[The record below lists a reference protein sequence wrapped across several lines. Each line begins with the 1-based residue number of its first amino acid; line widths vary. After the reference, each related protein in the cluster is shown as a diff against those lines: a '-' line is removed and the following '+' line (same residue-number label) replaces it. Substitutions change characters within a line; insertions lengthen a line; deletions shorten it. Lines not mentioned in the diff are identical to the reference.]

1 MQLSFRLDK
10 RPCESHLALD
20 GKKWSLADRSKTQS
34 KYKVKREKPV
44 QQAEQN
50 SVETKR
56 SRGTSS
62 DQTCVPSHAK
72 QNKPTSTNNSRNAP
86 EPKHKP
92 QNNLPPHWKNT
103 GRQQRGISW
112 SSITRTWD
120 GGMWSHRWRLFFP
133 SGMADDALRL
143 GPYMSV
149 SRWKE
154 LWSHRWRLISLM
166 ILVRRV
172 SLHSKLPRS
181 TSWLLEQ
188 SSFFLAH
195 REMSQKTFA
204 IIRKSCAHTCWK
216 LPLPHSSRVKA
227 LPKTLWRG
235 HKLPNNPQPSS

>member
-120 GGMWSHRWRLFFP
+120 GGMWSHRWRLFF
-133 SGMADDALRL
+133 SLRY
-143 GPYMSV
+143 G
-149 SRWKE
+149 
-154 LWSHRWRLISLM
+154 
-166 ILVRRV
+166 RRRSEAR
-172 SLHSKLPRS
+172 SLHECKQVKRTMKSSMALNFSDDLGETSFPALKVAKVHFL
-181 TSWLLEQ
+181 TSW
-188 SSFFLAH
+188 
-195 REMSQKTFA
+195 T
-204 IIRKSCAHTCWK
+204 I
-216 LPLPHSSRVKA
+216 
-227 LPKTLWRG
+227 
-235 HKLPNNPQPSS
+235 